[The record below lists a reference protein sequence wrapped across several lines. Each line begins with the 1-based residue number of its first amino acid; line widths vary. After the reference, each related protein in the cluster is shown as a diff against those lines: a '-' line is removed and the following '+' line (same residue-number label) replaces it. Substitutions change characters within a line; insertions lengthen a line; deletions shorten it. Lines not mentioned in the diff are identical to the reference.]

1 MPGLV
6 TLGEP
11 LIGLV
16 AQRYGPLAE
25 ADTFSRHVTGAE
37 LNVAVGIARLGHP
50 AAYIGRVGAD
60 GFGTTILRRLR
71 AEGVD
76 VSAVTID
83 PHAPTGL
90 LVREKRV
97 LGPAEVEYYRA
108 RSAGS
113 RLDRGD
119 VEAAASIIAAAD
131 WLHVTGITPALSVTA
146 FAAVK
151 LAIELARSADHRPT
165 ISLDA
170 NIRRKLWSEEEAAPI
185 LRSLIGSVDIVFCGL
200 DEAEVILGHQAD
212 RAGADASAMGAQL
225 LALGVTEAVIK
236 LGSRG
241 AVSVSHDRGDV
252 RGEGLDL
259 DFTVD
264 PIGAGDGFCAG
275 FIAARLDAQDVAQSL
290 AWAVAC
296 GASVAASD
304 GDLVGLPSRLE
315 LARLVDGP
323 RDTIR

>member
-1 MPGLV
+1 M
-6 TLGEP
+6 
-11 LIGLV
+11 
-16 AQRYGPLAE
+16 
-25 ADTFSRHVTGAE
+25 
-37 LNVAVGIARLGHP
+37 
-50 AAYIGRVGAD
+50 
-60 GFGTTILRRLR
+60 
-71 AEGVD
+71 
-76 VSAVTID
+76 
-83 PHAPTGL
+83 
-90 LVREKRV
+90 
-97 LGPAEVEYYRA
+97 
-108 RSAGS
+108 
-113 RLDRGD
+113 
-119 VEAAASIIAAAD
+119 
-131 WLHVTGITPALSVTA
+131 
-146 FAAVK
+146 
-151 LAIELARSADHRPT
+151 
-165 ISLDA
+165 
-170 NIRRKLWSEEEAAPI
+170 
-185 LRSLIGSVDIVFCGL
+185 FCGL

-315 LARLVDGP
+315 LARLTDGG